1 MLSGEKILITGAS
14 GVVGLPIA
22 SELAKSRHAAEGN
35 HRWGVQLQTVNL
47 TGELTP

>member
-22 SELAKSRHAAEGN
+22 AHLAKSNEVWAIARCA
-35 HRWGVQLQTVNL
+35 
-47 TGELTP
+47 

>member
-22 SELAKSRHAAEGN
+22 SELAKSK
-35 HRWGVQLQTVNL
+35 
-47 TGELTP
+47 TPPKK